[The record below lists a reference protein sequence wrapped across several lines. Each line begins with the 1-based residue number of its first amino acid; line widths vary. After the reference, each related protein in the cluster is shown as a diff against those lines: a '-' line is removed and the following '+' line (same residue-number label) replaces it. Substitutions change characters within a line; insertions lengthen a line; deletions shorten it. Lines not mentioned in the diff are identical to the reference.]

1 MASLILTAALA
12 VVAVA
17 ALMATWQLLRGPDTP
32 TRAASM
38 DVLTSILLPL
48 IVGLAV
54 KSGRGIYIDVSMVY
68 ALLSFLGVLSLAR
81 YFDRGL

>member
-1 MASLILTAALA
+1 MA
-12 VVAVA
+12 VVAAA

-38 DVLTSILLPL
+38 DVLTAILLPL

-54 KSGRGIYIDVSMVY
+54 KSGRAIYIDVSMVY
-68 ALLSFLGVLSLAR
+68 ALLAFLGVLSLAR